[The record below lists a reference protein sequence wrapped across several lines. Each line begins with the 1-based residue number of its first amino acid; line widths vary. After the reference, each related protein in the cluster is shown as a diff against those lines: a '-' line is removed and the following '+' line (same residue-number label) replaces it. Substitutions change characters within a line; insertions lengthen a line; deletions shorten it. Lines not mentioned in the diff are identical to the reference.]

1 MKFLRQLI
9 CSTGFLTLLAC
20 PPVGRADVTNS
31 PPDFKE
37 VYDLIRSH
45 LAGETEADLDQAAVK
60 GLLNELHSKVSL
72 VSGPGQ
78 DSAAPEGSL
87 PAKSVVYDGP
97 RAYLRVG
104 RGVDGIASEIFSWLK
119 R

>member
-45 LAGETEADLDQAAVK
+45 LAGETEADLDQTAVK

-72 VSGPGQ
+72 VSGTGQ
-78 DSAAPEGSL
+78 DAAAPEGSL
-87 PAKSVVYDGP
+87 LTKSATYDGGIGFLP
-97 RAYLRVG
+97 LGRVVG
-104 RGVDGIASEIFSWLK
+104 G
-119 R
+119 